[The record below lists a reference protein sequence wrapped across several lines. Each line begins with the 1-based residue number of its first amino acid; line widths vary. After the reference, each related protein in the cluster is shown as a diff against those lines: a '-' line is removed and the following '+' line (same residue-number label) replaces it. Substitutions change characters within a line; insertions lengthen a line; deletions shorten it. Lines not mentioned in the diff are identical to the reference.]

1 MFIEAVFIV
10 YRKLKVTQCPKEKN
24 RYRIAIYHICEY
36 HTTTTMEEL
45 ELHAGTDEWEKHN
58 TEYKNKAE
66 KTTYSRMPYW
76 EKYKTG

>member
-1 MFIEAVFIV
+1 
-10 YRKLKVTQCPKEKN
+10 
-24 RYRIAIYHICEY
+24 
-36 HTTTTMEEL
+36 MEEL
-45 ELHAGTDEWEKHN
+45 ELHAGTDESEKHN